1 MSEKFFL
8 LESDNSD
15 GARAGILHTEHGNI
29 NTPAFM
35 PVGTYGAVKS
45 LSPDDLKESDT
56 QIILGNAYHLY
67 IRPGLETI
75 NRMGGLH
82 KFIGWDQ
89 PILTDSGGYQVF
101 SLAKMREIDNDGV
114 TFRDHVD
121 GTKHRF
127 TPSMVMNVERMIG
140 ADIIMAFDEC
150 APYPSS
156 LEYTSEAERRTASW
170 AAVSKESFDSSEPLY
185 GYRQFLFGIVQ
196 GGTYKELREKSAEV
210 IVSLNFDGY
219 AVGGLAVGEPEEVM
233 YELCEFNASLLP
245 KDKPRYLMGV
255 GRPEDLIECVARG
268 IDMFDCVI
276 PTRNGRKGTVYT
288 KAGKLNLNNATYK
301 MDEEP
306 IEAGCSCSSCKSFSK
321 GYLRHL
327 FKMSETLAG
336 RAATIHNLH
345 YFNNLMSD
353 MRKAI
358 IDDNF
363 NEFRDEFY
371 IMRGDKH

>member
-1 MSEKFFL
+1 MSDKFFL
-8 LESDNSD
+8 LETDSPD
-15 GARAGILHTEHGNI
+15 GARAGVLHTEHGEI

-45 LSPDDLKESDT
+45 LSPDDLKDADT

-67 IRPGLETI
+67 IRPGIETI

-101 SLAKMREIDNDGV
+101 SLAKMREIDDDGV

-127 TPSMVMNVERMIG
+127 TPSMVMNVERTIG
-140 ADIIMAFDEC
+140 ADIIMAFDDC

-156 LEYTSEAERRTASW
+156 LDYLSEAERRTASW
-170 AAVSKESFDSSEPLY
+170 AAVSKESFESSEPLY

-196 GGTYKELREKSAEV
+196 GGTQKELREKSAEK
-210 IVSLNFDGY
+210 IVSLDFDGY
-219 AVGGLAVGEPEEVM
+219 AVGGLAVGEPEDIM

-255 GRPEDLIECVARG
+255 GRPVDLIECVARG

-288 KAGKLNLNNATYK
+288 KAGKLNLNNSTYK
-301 MDEEP
+301 MDEDP
-306 IEAGCSCSSCKSFSK
+306 IEADCSCSSCESFSK

-327 FKMSETLAG
+327 FKMNETLAG

-345 YFNNLMSD
+345 YFNALMSE

-358 IDDNF
+358 IEDKF

-371 IMRGDKH
+371 LMRGNKK

>member
-1 MSEKFFL
+1 MSNKFFL
-8 LESDNSD
+8 LETDSPD
-15 GARAGILHTEHGNI
+15 GARAGVLHTEHGEI

-45 LSPDDLKESDT
+45 LSPYDLKDTGT

-82 KFIGWDQ
+82 KFIGWDK
-89 PILTDSGGYQVF
+89 PILTDSGGYQVY
-101 SLAKMREIDNDGV
+101 SLAKMRKIDDDGV

-127 TPSMVMNVERMIG
+127 TPSMVINVERMIG

-156 LEYTSEAERRTASW
+156 LDYTSEAERRTASW
-170 AAVSKESFDSSEPLY
+170 AAVSKDSFSSSEPLY
-185 GYRQFLFGIVQ
+185 GYKQFLFGIVQ
-196 GGTYKELREKSAEV
+196 GGTHKELREKSAKK
-210 IVSLNFDGY
+210 IVSYDFDGY
-219 AVGGLAVGEPEEVM
+219 AVGGLAVGEPAAVM
-233 YELCEFNASLLP
+233 YELCEFNTSLLP

-255 GRPEDLIECVARG
+255 GKPVDLIECVARG
-268 IDMFDCVI
+268 IDLFDCVI

-288 KAGKLNLNNATYK
+288 KTGKLNLNNSTYK
-301 MDEEP
+301 EDKNP
-306 IEAGCSCSSCKSFSK
+306 IEDDCTCSSCASFSK

-327 FKMSETLAG
+327 FRMKETLAG

-345 YFNNLMSD
+345 YFNTLMRE

-358 IDDNF
+358 IEDKF
-363 NEFRDEFY
+363 SEFRDNFY
-371 IMRGDKH
+371 SIRGDKG